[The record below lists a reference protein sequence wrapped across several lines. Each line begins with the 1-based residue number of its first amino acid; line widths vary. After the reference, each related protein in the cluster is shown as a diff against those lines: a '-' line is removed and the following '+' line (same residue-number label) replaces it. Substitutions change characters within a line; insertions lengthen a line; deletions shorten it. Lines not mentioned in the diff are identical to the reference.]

1 MKRVC
6 VIGDIS
12 VDFYEG
18 TESVTYVGGNAV
30 NVSMS
35 LLRNG
40 CSPSLVGVVG
50 NDAEGGLVRRTL
62 SGYGLDISH
71 LRTESG
77 STGWTKVLIKDKER
91 NFVAEDIGVQ
101 ELFPLRKE
109 DLDFIFAG
117 EFSAIHITGF
127 TNWPTVFR
135 NPGYRDY
142 ISSLLSSLR
151 GAGCMIA
158 MDFSDNMSP
167 ELLASVC
174 GLVDMAFFS
183 CPRLTV
189 EESIGIAHDLAPY
202 SFGTI
207 ILTMGKAGAYVFSGG
222 ERFFQP
228 IVPIEVVDT
237 LGAGDSFIGAFIAS
251 TVKGNAMKDVLYD
264 ATAYAAK
271 VCATAGPF

>member
-18 TESVTYVGGNAV
+18 TKKVTYIGGNAV

-40 CSPSLVGVVG
+40 CDPVLFGVVG
-50 NDAEGGLVRRTL
+50 NDTEGELVKKTL
-62 SGYGLDISH
+62 SSYGVDISH
-71 LRTESG
+71 LRTENG
-77 STGWTKVLIKDKER
+77 HPGWTKVQIKDKER
-91 NFVAEDIGVQ
+91 NFVAEDIGIQ
-101 ELFPLRKE
+101 ELFHLHNE
-109 DLDFIFAG
+109 DLDFIYKSR
-117 EFSAIHITGF
+117 FSAIHVTGF

-135 NPGYRDY
+135 NPGYEEY
-142 ISSLLSSLR
+142 INTLLSSLR
-151 GAGCMIA
+151 INGVTVS
-158 MDFSDNMSP
+158 MDFSDNMSS
-167 ELLASVC
+167 ELLEATRN
-174 GLVDMAFFS
+174 LVDIAFFS
-183 CPRLTV
+183 CHVLTE
-189 EESIGIAHDLAPY
+189 EESISIADKLSEY

-207 ILTMGKAGAYVFSGG
+207 VLTMGKAGSYVFHNG

-228 IVPIEVVDT
+228 IVPIEVIDT
-237 LGAGDSFIGAFIAS
+237 LGAGDSFIGSFIAS

-271 VCATAGPF
+271 VCATEGPF